1 MSVDYEGRGNQ
12 GRAMVT
18 IKKSCAH
25 ALLIFV
31 GATFGGFL
39 SGHFWPSDSSA
50 MAAGRYQKTVMAE
63 KFVLLDAHG
72 KHRGTIQVSEDGM
85 ATLSL
90 NDANGRDR
98 AELRVAGDG
107 SAGLAF
113 FDPDGRKLAVF
124 GEGVDGRSGIRIF
137 GPEGMQRAVF
147 GSLPTGA
154 SALALY
160 DANTGLARAG
170 VGIAAKG
177 DPAIVLLDQTG
188 AERVELS
195 LQPDG
200 KPGLALIDGKGKVIA
215 GLPEVQSSIGANPSE
230 GFTP

>member
-1 MSVDYEGRGNQ
+1 MNV
-12 GRAMVT
+12 
-18 IKKSCAH
+18 KKSCSH
-25 ALLIFV
+25 ALLIFA
-31 GATFGGFL
+31 GAAFGGFL

-50 MAAGRYQKTVMAE
+50 LAAGRHPKTVMAE
-63 KFVLLDAHG
+63 RFVLLDANG
-72 KHRGTIQVSEDGM
+72 KQRGAIQVSEDGM

-90 NDANGRDR
+90 NDTNGRDR

-113 FDPDGRKLAVF
+113 FDQNGRKLAVF
-124 GEGVDGRSGIRIF
+124 GEGVDERSGIYIF
-137 GPEGMQRAVF
+137 GPEGMEKAGF

-160 DANTGLARAG
+160 DANTGLARAA

-177 DPAIVLLDQTG
+177 DPAVVLLDQTG
-188 AERVELS
+188 AERMELS

-200 KPGLALIDGKGKVIA
+200 NPGLALTDGKGKIIA
-215 GLPEVQSSIGANPSE
+215 GLPEIQSSTGANLSE
-230 GFTP
+230 GSTP